1 MRLEPLPADEE
12 YEFVNEIVGGAIPR
26 EYIPA
31 VDRGVQEQ
39 MQNGCLAGYP
49 LLAMKVTCYDGSFHD
64 VDSSEMAF
72 KIAGS
77 MALKKGAL
85 LADPALLEPMMKVEV
100 VTPEENMGDVMG
112 DLNRRRGMVQGMD
125 DCASGKIINAEVP
138 LAEMFGYATD
148 LRSATQGR
156 ATYTMEF
163 LKYGEVPS
171 SVAEAIINKNKA

>member
-1 MRLEPLPADEE
+1 MCIRD
-12 YEFVNEIVGGAIPR
+12 R
-26 EYIPA
+26 YIPA
-31 VDRGVQEQ
+31 VDKGVKEQ

-49 LLAMKVTCYDGSFHD
+49 LLAMKVTLYDGSFHD

-77 MALKKGAL
+77 LALRKGAL
-85 LADPALLEPMMKVEV
+85 QADPALLEPMMAVEV
-100 VTPEENMGDVMG
+100 VTPEEYMGDVMG
-112 DLNRRRGMVQGMD
+112 DLNRRRGMVGGMD
-125 DCASGKIINAEVP
+125 DSPSGKVITADVP

-163 LKYGEVPS
+163 KQYAEVPGNIADS
-171 SVAEAIINKNKA
+171 IIDNTAA